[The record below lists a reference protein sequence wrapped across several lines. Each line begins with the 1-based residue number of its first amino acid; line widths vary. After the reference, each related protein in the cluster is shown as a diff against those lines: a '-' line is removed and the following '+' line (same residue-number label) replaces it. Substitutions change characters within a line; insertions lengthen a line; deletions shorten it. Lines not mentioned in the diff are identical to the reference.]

1 MKNETIAK
9 LFADLDKIR
18 ETETFLEK
26 RMAIRSNNSFY
37 HYHLPDIVLTEKM
50 LENYDEYDTD
60 RMGAYYNR
68 TLCRIGSTNN
78 TNIKFGEGY
87 IVLYTGALSECGK
100 SLALASGG
108 NEDEYTLALAK
119 IVLIHE
125 LFHWMIY
132 EYPAILSNMFF
143 MKDWPTVGNKMFH
156 ESLAQYY
163 TQNKIKQLE
172 DEFLM
177 KVFDELTERQMPN
190 YTVFRGDED
199 GFCLADYPENK
210 VFLALDLCREKNIQ
224 TWKQFKHVL
233 INEVETEETQNKI
246 IQYAETKKSG
256 WLYVAP
262 FLSTENKEI
271 HKAKIVMQKLGL

>member
-1 MKNETIAK
+1 MKNETFAK

-18 ETETFLEK
+18 EAETFLEK
-26 RMAIRSNNSFY
+26 RMAIPSNNSFY

-68 TLCRIGSTNN
+68 SLCRIGRVDN

-87 IVLYTGALSECGK
+87 IVLYTGAISECGK
-100 SLALASGG
+100 SLALACGG
-108 NEDEYTLALAK
+108 NEDEYTLAIAK

-132 EYPAILSNMFF
+132 EYPAMLSNMYF

-163 TQNKIKQLE
+163 TQNKIK
-172 DEFLM
+172 F
-177 KVFDELTERQMPN
+177 
-190 YTVFRGDED
+190 
-199 GFCLADYPENK
+199 
-210 VFLALDLCREKNIQ
+210 
-224 TWKQFKHVL
+224 
-233 INEVETEETQNKI
+233 
-246 IQYAETKKSG
+246 SG
-256 WLYVAP
+256 
-262 FLSTENKEI
+262 
-271 HKAKIVMQKLGL
+271 

>member
-132 EYPAILSNMFF
+132 DYPAMLSNMYF

-262 FLSTENKEI
+262 LLSTENKEI
-271 HKAKIVMQKLGL
+271 HKAQIAMQKFGL

>member
-1 MKNETIAK
+1 MKNETFAK

-18 ETETFLEK
+18 QPETILEK
-26 RMAIRSNNSFY
+26 RIAIQSNNSFY
-37 HYHLPDIVLTEKM
+37 HYHLPDIVLSEKM

-68 TLCRIGSTNN
+68 TLCRIGRVDN
-78 TNIKFGEGY
+78 TNITFGEGY
-87 IVLYTGALSECGK
+87 IVLYTGAISECGK
-100 SLALASGG
+100 SLALACGG
-108 NEDEYTLALAK
+108 NEDEYTLAIAK

-132 EYPAILSNMFF
+132 EYPAMLSNMYF

-246 IQYAETKKSG
+246 IQYAETKESG

>member
-68 TLCRIGSTNN
+68 SLCRIGSTNN

-143 MKDWPTVGNKMFH
+143 MKDWPTVDNKMFH

-163 TQNKIKQLE
+163 TQNKIKQLI
-172 DEFLM
+172 DDFLM

-190 YTVFRGDED
+190 YTVFRGDDD

-233 INEVETEETQNKI
+233 INEVETAETQNKI
-246 IQYAETKKSG
+246 IQYAETKESG